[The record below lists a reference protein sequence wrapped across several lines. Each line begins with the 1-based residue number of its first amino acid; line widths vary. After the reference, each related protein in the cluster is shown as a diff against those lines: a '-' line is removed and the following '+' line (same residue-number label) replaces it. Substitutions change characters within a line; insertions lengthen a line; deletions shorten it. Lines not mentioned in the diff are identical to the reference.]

1 MDFHDTAL
9 YRAYR
14 RDDGWDTGYEDFG
27 LTGVLVRERR
37 SADPE
42 RPEDGV
48 THLWFFPGRSVCTG
62 SSGSE
67 APFPTYRSGDVVVL
81 RAGEAGER
89 ILRVEAVDNAA
100 ESPAGGA
107 AHVRLTLR

>member
-67 APFPTYRSGDVVVL
+67 APFPTYRPG
-81 RAGEAGER
+81 G
-89 ILRVEAVDNAA
+89 
-100 ESPAGGA
+100 GGA
-107 AHVRLTLR
+107 DPARGGRRQRSRVPGGRRGACAADAEVRR